1 MRTNT
6 DLKREALEA
15 LGGNWGTAV
24 GLFLVV
30 SLVSGAASV
39 VGMIPIIGWIAVIF
53 LTGTL
58 IAGMNIFSLNLL
70 KGGAVFED
78 GFKGFN
84 DFIRLGSGYFMVTL
98 FTMLWSM
105 LLIVPGI
112 IKSFSYAMTLYIMIE
127 DPEIGVMDAIMKS
140 REMMDGHKMDLVV
153 LQLSFIGWVLLTMLT
168 LGIGTLW
175 LSPYYYVTLTAF
187 YNDIKPEVKSVDE
200 LPEII
205 EVDY

>member
-6 DLKREALEA
+6 ELKGEALEA

-30 SLVSGAASV
+30 SLVSGAAGF
-39 VGMIPIIGWIAVIF
+39 VGMIPVIGWIAVIF

-70 KGGAVFED
+70 KGSGVFED

-98 FTMLWSM
+98 FIMLWSM

-127 DPEIGVMDAIMKS
+127 DPDIGVMDAIMKS
-140 REMMDGHKMDLVV
+140 REMMHGHKMDLVV

-187 YNDIKPEVKSVDE
+187 YNDIKPEVRTVDAM
-200 LPEII
+200 PEII
-205 EVDY
+205 DVQY

>member
-6 DLKREALEA
+6 ELKSEALEA

-30 SLVSGAASV
+30 SLVSGAASF
-39 VGMIPIIGWIAVIF
+39 VGMIPVIGWIAVIF

-58 IAGMNIFSLNLL
+58 IAGLNIFSLNLL
-70 KGGAVFED
+70 KGSGIFED

-84 DFIRLGSGYFMVTL
+84 DFVRLGSGYFMVTL
-98 FTMLWSM
+98 FTMLWSL

-112 IKSFSYAMTLYIMIE
+112 IKTYSYAMTMYIMIE
-127 DPEIGVMDAIMKS
+127 DPEIGVMDAILKS
-140 REMMDGHKMDLVV
+140 REMMDGNKMDLVV
-153 LQLSFIGWVLLTMLT
+153 LQLSFIGWVLLTMFT

-175 LSPYYYVTLTAF
+175 LTPYYYATLTAF
-187 YNDIKPEVKSVDE
+187 YNDIKPEVRTVE
-200 LPEII
+200 EIPEII
-205 EVDY
+205 DVDY